1 METAI
6 SSLISLVFF
15 VFAFGINIVVM
26 ALRAIIE
33 AIFKKLDV
41 VIPDKIEGFLRDV
54 WNEWILAAA
63 PVVIGGLLAYFIS
76 DYPYPAEF
84 AGSVSG
90 RVFFG
95 LIAGFFSASVYRFA
109 KYHIKKYLPDEVKS
123 KIGALAKQANV
134 TETTEVTDETPSEPK
149 E

>member
-1 METAI
+1 MDTALL
-6 SSLISLVFF
+6 SLFSLVFF
-15 VFAFGINIVVM
+15 VFAFGINIAVM
-26 ALRAIIE
+26 ALRAVIE
-33 AIFKKLDV
+33 AVFKKLEI
-41 VIPDKIEGFLRDV
+41 VIPNKIESFLHDV

-109 KYHIKKYLPDEVKS
+109 KYHIKKYLPEEVKA
-123 KIGALAKQANV
+123 KIGALAKQTNV
-134 TETTEVTDETPSEPK
+134 TDVTDETPSEPK